1 MPVHTP
7 SILVTD
13 DDVEF
18 RETLCGVLEPVGF
31 RTLEAS
37 DGEQAVEIVRR
48 EPVHLILLDMHMPKL
63 TGLEVVRQL
72 RQLQKLLPFILMS
85 ANLDDQMVEEARRLH
100 AASVLRKPVSG
111 RQIVR
116 AVNLVMRF
124 TYNWPRLL
132 PGPGAHDEDDTPP
145 WLR

>member
-1 MPVHTP
+1 MSVYTP
-7 SILVTD
+7 SILITD
-13 DDVEF
+13 DDVAF

-31 RTLEAS
+31 RTLEAG

-48 EPVHLILLDMHMPKL
+48 EQVHLILLDMHMPKL
-63 TGLEVVRQL
+63 TGLEVARQVRQI
-72 RQLQKLLPFILMS
+72 KALLPFILLS

-100 AASVLRKPVSG
+100 AASVLPKPVSG

-116 AVNLVMRF
+116 AVSLAMRF
-124 TYNWPRLL
+124 TYNWPGLL
-132 PGPGAHDEDDTPP
+132 PGPHARADDDLPP